1 MYRNPSPESVMKL
14 TLPVVRRSFRTLC
27 AAALVAV
34 ATVSVA
40 QVPPA
45 PRVEDPAGAMP
56 PPPPPPRPRALLP
69 AGPGNDT
76 DTASDA
82 LVSGTLSR
90 LTINPE
96 GTVDGFVLTDGTL
109 VRLPPHLGSQLAAL
123 VRAGERVTVAGERR
137 GDDEIRASVVRN
149 DGTGASLSDRPP
161 VPAAPAPPML
171 RSVNLARLSV
181 SGVVRRVM
189 RAPRGEPDGVM
200 LDSGAVVKLTVP
212 AARQFGD
219 LLVPGERVAAVGY
232 GTRNAYGEALQATAF
247 GAPGHVV
254 NLYDDVAR

>member
-1 MYRNPSPESVMKL
+1 MKSY
-14 TLPVVRRSFRTLC
+14 LPVVRSRPPCRAAVRRSYRMLC

-34 ATVSVA
+34 ATVSLA

-45 PRVEDPAGAMP
+45 PRADDPAGAMP
-56 PPPPPPRPRALLP
+56 PPPAPPRPRAPVP
-69 AGPGNDT
+69 AVPGN

-109 VRLPPHLGSQLAAL
+109 VRLPPHLGSQLTAL
-123 VRAGERVTVAGERR
+123 VKTGDRVTVAGERR
-137 GDDEIRASVVRN
+137 VDDEIRARVVRN
-149 DGTGASLSDRPP
+149 DGTGASLSDQPH
-161 VPAAPAPPML
+161 APPPML
-171 RSVNLARLSV
+171 RGVNLARLSV
-181 SGVVRRVM
+181 SGVVRRVT

-200 LDSGAVVKLTVP
+200 LDSGAIVKLTVP
-212 AARQFGD
+212 AAQQFGA

>member
-1 MYRNPSPESVMKL
+1 M
-14 TLPVVRRSFRTLC
+14 
-27 AAALVAV
+27 
-34 ATVSVA
+34 
-40 QVPPA
+40 
-45 PRVEDPAGAMP
+45 PR
-56 PPPPPPRPRALLP
+56 
-69 AGPGNDT
+69 NDT
-76 DTASDA
+76 GSDA

-96 GTVDGFVLTDGTL
+96 GAVDGFVLTDGTL

-137 GDDEIRASVVRN
+137 GDDDIRACVVRN
-149 DGTGASLSDRPP
+149 DGTGASLSDQPP
-161 VPAAPAPPML
+161 ASVASVPPML
-171 RSVNLARLSV
+171 RGVNLTRLSV

-200 LDSGAVVKLTVP
+200 LDGGAIVKLTVP
-212 AARQFGD
+212 AARQFGG

>member
-1 MYRNPSPESVMKL
+1 MKSY
-14 TLPVVRRSFRTLC
+14 LPVVRSRPPCRAAVRRSSRMLC

-34 ATVSVA
+34 ATVSLA

-45 PRVEDPAGAMP
+45 PRADDPAGAMP
-56 PPPPPPRPRALLP
+56 PPPAPPRPRALVP
-69 AGPGNDT
+69 AVPGNDT
-76 DTASDA
+76 AANA

-109 VRLPPHLGSQLAAL
+109 VRLPPHLGSQLTAL
-123 VRAGERVTVAGERR
+123 VKTGDRVTVAGERR
-137 GDDEIRASVVRN
+137 VDDEIRARVVRN
-149 DGTGASLSDRPP
+149 DGSGASLSDQPRAP
-161 VPAAPAPPML
+161 VAPMPSML
-171 RSVNLARLSV
+171 RGVNLARLSV
-181 SGVVRRVM
+181 SGVVRRVT

-200 LDSGAVVKLTVP
+200 LDSGAIVKLTVP
-212 AARQFGD
+212 AAQQFGA
-219 LLVPGERVAAVGY
+219 LLAPGERVAAVGY

>member
-1 MYRNPSPESVMKL
+1 MKSY
-14 TLPVVRRSFRTLC
+14 LPVVRSRPPCRAAVRRSSRMLC

-34 ATVSVA
+34 ATVSLA

-45 PRVEDPAGAMP
+45 PRADDPAGAMP
-56 PPPPPPRPRALLP
+56 PPAPPRPRALVP
-69 AGPGNDT
+69 AVPGNDT
-76 DTASDA
+76 ASNA

-109 VRLPPHLGSQLAAL
+109 VRLPPHLGSQLTAL
-123 VRAGERVTVAGERR
+123 VKTGDRVTVAGERR
-137 GDDEIRASVVRN
+137 VDDEIRARVVRN
-149 DGTGASLSDRPP
+149 DGSGASLSDQPRAP
-161 VPAAPAPPML
+161 VAPML
-171 RSVNLARLSV
+171 RGVNLARLSV
-181 SGVVRRVM
+181 SGVVRRVT

-200 LDSGAVVKLTVP
+200 LDSGAIVKLTVP
-212 AARQFGD
+212 AAQQFGA
-219 LLVPGERVAAVGY
+219 LLAPGERVAAVGY
-232 GTRNAYGEALQATAF
+232 GTRNAYGAALQATAF

>member
-1 MYRNPSPESVMKL
+1 MKSY
-14 TLPVVRRSFRTLC
+14 LPVVRSRPRRRAAVRRSSRMLC

-45 PRVEDPAGAMP
+45 PRAEDPAGAMP
-56 PPPPPPRPRALLP
+56 PPAPPRPHALVP
-69 AGPGNDT
+69 AVPGNDT
-76 DTASDA
+76 ARHA

-96 GTVDGFVLTDGTL
+96 GTVDGFVFSDGTL
-109 VRLPPHLGSQLAAL
+109 VRLPPHLGSQLTAL
-123 VRAGERVTVAGERR
+123 VKTGDRVTVAGERR
-137 GDDEIRASVVRN
+137 IDDEIRARVVRN
-149 DGTGASLSDRPP
+149 DGTGASLSDQPP
-161 VPAAPAPPML
+161 APVAPVPPML
-171 RSVNLARLSV
+171 RGVNLARLSV
-181 SGVVRRVM
+181 SGVVRRVT

-200 LDSGAVVKLTVP
+200 LDSGAIVKLTVP
-212 AARQFGD
+212 AAQQFGA

>member
-1 MYRNPSPESVMKL
+1 MKL
-14 TLPVVRRSFRTLC
+14 TLPAVLRSYRTVC

-45 PRVEDPAGAMP
+45 PRVDDPADAMP
-56 PPPPPPRPRALLP
+56 PPPPPPRPRARLP
-69 AGPGNDT
+69 AGPGN

-96 GTVDGFVLTDGTL
+96 GTVDGFVLADGTL

-137 GDDEIRASVVRN
+137 GDDEIRARVVRN

-161 VPAAPAPPML
+161 TPVASVPPML
-171 RSVNLARLSV
+171 RGVNLTRLSV

-200 LDSGAVVKLTVP
+200 LDSGVIVKLTVP
-212 AARQFGD
+212 AARQFGA

-232 GTRNAYGEALQATAF
+232 GTRNVYGEALQATAF

-254 NLYDDVAR
+254 NLYDDVVR

>member
-1 MYRNPSPESVMKL
+1 MNSC
-14 TLPVVRRSFRTLC
+14 LPVVRSRPRRRAAVRRSYRMLC

-40 QVPPA
+40 QVPPS
-45 PRVEDPAGAMP
+45 PRAEDPAGAMP
-56 PPPPPPRPRALLP
+56 PPPRPRALVP
-69 AGPGNDT
+69 AMPGN

-96 GTVDGFVLTDGTL
+96 GAVDGFVLTDGTL
-109 VRLPPHLGSQLAAL
+109 VRLPPHLGAQLTAL
-123 VRAGERVTVAGERR
+123 VKTGDRVTVAGERR
-137 GDDEIRASVVRN
+137 VDDEIRARVVRN
-149 DGTGASLSDRPP
+149 DGTGASLSDQPPAPVAP
-161 VPAAPAPPML
+161 VPPTL
-171 RSVNLARLSV
+171 RGVNLARLSV
-181 SGVVRRVM
+181 SGVVRRVTH
-189 RAPRGEPDGVM
+189 APRGEPDGVM
-200 LDSGAVVKLTVP
+200 LDSGAIVKLTVP
-212 AARQFGD
+212 AAQQFGA
-219 LLVPGERVAAVGY
+219 LLAPGERVAAVGY

>member
-1 MYRNPSPESVMKL
+1 MKSY
-14 TLPVVRRSFRTLC
+14 LPVVRSRPPCRAAVRRSSRMLC

-34 ATVSVA
+34 ATVSLA

-45 PRVEDPAGAMP
+45 PRADDPAGAMP
-56 PPPPPPRPRALLP
+56 PPAPPRPRALVP
-69 AGPGNDT
+69 AVPGNDT
-76 DTASDA
+76 AANA

-109 VRLPPHLGSQLAAL
+109 VRLPPHLGSQLTAL
-123 VRAGERVTVAGERR
+123 VKTGDRVTVAGERR
-137 GDDEIRASVVRN
+137 VDDEIRARVVRN
-149 DGTGASLSDRPP
+149 DGSGASLSDQPRAP
-161 VPAAPAPPML
+161 VAPML
-171 RSVNLARLSV
+171 RGVNLARLSV
-181 SGVVRRVM
+181 SGVVRRVT

-200 LDSGAVVKLTVP
+200 LDSGAIVKLTVP
-212 AARQFGD
+212 AAQQFGA
-219 LLVPGERVAAVGY
+219 LLAPGERVAAVGY

>member
-1 MYRNPSPESVMKL
+1 M
-14 TLPVVRRSFRTLC
+14 LC

-34 ATVSVA
+34 ATVSLA

-45 PRVEDPAGAMP
+45 PRADDPAGAMP
-56 PPPPPPRPRALLP
+56 PPAPPRPRALVP
-69 AGPGNDT
+69 AVPGNDT
-76 DTASDA
+76 ASNA

-109 VRLPPHLGSQLAAL
+109 VRLPPHLGSQLTAL
-123 VRAGERVTVAGERR
+123 VKTGDRVTVAGERR
-137 GDDEIRASVVRN
+137 VDDEIRARVVRN
-149 DGTGASLSDRPP
+149 DGSGASLSDQPRAP
-161 VPAAPAPPML
+161 VAPML
-171 RSVNLARLSV
+171 RGVNLARLSV
-181 SGVVRRVM
+181 SGVVRRVT

-200 LDSGAVVKLTVP
+200 LDSGAIVKLTVP
-212 AARQFGD
+212 AAQQFGA
-219 LLVPGERVAAVGY
+219 LLAPGERVAAVGY

>member
-1 MYRNPSPESVMKL
+1 MKSY
-14 TLPVVRRSFRTLC
+14 LPVVRSRPPCRAAVRRSSRMLC

-34 ATVSVA
+34 ATVSLA

-45 PRVEDPAGAMP
+45 PRADDPAGAMP
-56 PPPPPPRPRALLP
+56 PPAPPRPRALVP
-69 AGPGNDT
+69 AVPGNDT
-76 DTASDA
+76 ASNA

-109 VRLPPHLGSQLAAL
+109 VRLPPHLGSQLTAL
-123 VRAGERVTVAGERR
+123 VKTGDRVTVAGERR
-137 GDDEIRASVVRN
+137 VDDEIRARVVRN
-149 DGTGASLSDRPP
+149 DGSGASLSDQPRAP
-161 VPAAPAPPML
+161 VAPML
-171 RSVNLARLSV
+171 RGVNLARLSV
-181 SGVVRRVM
+181 SGVVRRVT

-200 LDSGAVVKLTVP
+200 LDSGAIVKLTVP
-212 AARQFGD
+212 AAQQFGA
-219 LLVPGERVAAVGY
+219 LLAPGERVAAVGY

>member
-1 MYRNPSPESVMKL
+1 MKRY
-14 TLPVVRRSFRTLC
+14 LPVVRSRPRCRAAVRRSYRTLC
-27 AAALVAV
+27 AAALVAI

-45 PRVEDPAGAMP
+45 PRAEDPAGAMP
-56 PPPPPPRPRALLP
+56 PPPPPRPRARLP
-69 AGPGNDT
+69 AGAGN

-123 VRAGERVTVAGERR
+123 VRSGERVTVAGERR
-137 GDDEIRASVVRN
+137 GDDEIQARVVRN
-149 DGTGASLSDRPP
+149 DSTGASLSDQPPAPVAPVPP
-161 VPAAPAPPML
+161 VL
-171 RSVNLARLSV
+171 RGVNLARLSV
-181 SGVVRRVM
+181 SGVVRRVT

-200 LDSGAVVKLTVP
+200 LDSGAIVKLTVP
-212 AARQFGD
+212 AAQQFGA
-219 LLVPGERVAAVGY
+219 LLAPGERVAAVGY

>member
-1 MYRNPSPESVMKL
+1 MKSY
-14 TLPVVRRSFRTLC
+14 LPVVRSRPPCRAAVRRSSRMLC

-34 ATVSVA
+34 ATVSLA

-45 PRVEDPAGAMP
+45 PRADDPAGAMP
-56 PPPPPPRPRALLP
+56 PPAPPRPRALVP
-69 AGPGNDT
+69 AVPGNDT
-76 DTASDA
+76 ASNA

-109 VRLPPHLGSQLAAL
+109 VRLPPHLGSQLTAL
-123 VRAGERVTVAGERR
+123 VKTGDRVTVAGERR
-137 GDDEIRASVVRN
+137 VDDEIRARVVRN
-149 DGTGASLSDRPP
+149 DGGGASLSDQPRAP
-161 VPAAPAPPML
+161 VAPML
-171 RSVNLARLSV
+171 RGVNLARLSV
-181 SGVVRRVM
+181 SGVVRRVT

-200 LDSGAVVKLTVP
+200 LDSGAIVKLTVP
-212 AARQFGD
+212 AAQQFGA
-219 LLVPGERVAAVGY
+219 LLAPGERVAAVGY

>member
-1 MYRNPSPESVMKL
+1 M
-14 TLPVVRRSFRTLC
+14 
-27 AAALVAV
+27 
-34 ATVSVA
+34 
-40 QVPPA
+40 
-45 PRVEDPAGAMP
+45 
-56 PPPPPPRPRALLP
+56 
-69 AGPGNDT
+69 PGN

-109 VRLPPHLGSQLAAL
+109 VRLPPHLGSQLTAL
-123 VRAGERVTVAGERR
+123 VKTGERVTVAGERR
-137 GDDEIRASVVRN
+137 ADDEIRARVIRN
-149 DGTGASLSDRPP
+149 DGTGASLSDQPP
-161 VPAAPAPPML
+161 APVAPVPPML
-171 RSVNLARLSV
+171 RGVNLARLSV

-200 LDSGAVVKLTVP
+200 LDSGAIVKLTVP
-212 AARQFGD
+212 VAQQFGA